1 MNIEK
6 IKNHEYKVDDLNNKK
21 SKLEEL
27 HEIKKILENI
37 TDEDKSLDTPK
48 HGMEGMINGG
58 EMYGNGNSKPTNEH
72 NSILESELAEIRV
85 LLEEEGVF
93 NNKDNEDNNTMKM

>member
-1 MNIEK
+1 
-6 IKNHEYKVDDLNNKK
+6 
-21 SKLEEL
+21 
-27 HEIKKILENI
+27 
-37 TDEDKSLDTPK
+37 
-48 HGMEGMINGG
+48 MEGMINGG